1 MEAVATVDFNASA
14 DDELSFKRG
23 SILKILS
30 ENSDKNWFK
39 AEQNGREGMIPKNY
53 VQVKPR
59 GWFHGNICRVQ
70 AEEFLSKQK
79 DGAFIIR
86 ESESTPGDFTLSVKY
101 DNEVQHFKVLRDG
114 AGKYF
119 LWVVK
124 FNSLNQLVDYHRSSS
139 VSRSQ
144 TIYLRDMEEMQQQK
158 MQVKALF
165 DFEAK
170 ENGEL
175 SFKRGEII
183 QVLDK
188 IDANWWTGVCNGHT
202 GIFPQNYVTPVNDE
216 K

>member
-1 MEAVATVDFNASA
+1 MEAVASVDFNATA
-14 DDELSFKRG
+14 DNELSFKRG

-30 ENSDKNWFK
+30 DHSDKNWFK

-59 GWFHGNICRVQ
+59 GWFHGNMNRVQ

-86 ESESTPGDFTLSVKY
+86 DSESTLGDFTLSV
-101 DNEVQHFKVLRDG
+101 NEVQHFKVLRDG
-114 AGKYF
+114 AGRYF

-124 FNSLNQLVDYHRSSS
+124 FNSLNQLVEYHRSSS

-144 TIYLRDMEEMQQQK
+144 TIYLRDMKEMQQT

-170 ENGEL
+170 EKGEL

-188 IDANWWTGVCNGHT
+188 IDDNWWTGACKGHT
-202 GIFPQNYVTPVNDE
+202 GIFPQNYVTPVNDG